1 MSLTVVTRTG
11 GQTTLDVATVAAFQ
25 QSLRSSILLPG
36 ATGYDEARTV
46 WNAMIDRKPA
56 LIIRCQGT
64 ADVIDVVNFA
74 RTHDLLVSVRGGGHN
89 VTGNAVC
96 EGGLMIDLS
105 LMKGVHVDPKQRHAR
120 AQGGATWGDV
130 DRETQVF
137 GLATPGGVV
146 SITGIAGL
154 TLGGGLGWLRR
165 KYGLSCDNVV
175 SVEIVTAD
183 GQLCT
188 ASAQEN
194 ADLFWGIRGGGGNF
208 GIVTSFEFQ
217 LHPVGPEV
225 MLCNMMYPIEDAK
238 MVIAAWRDFLA
249 GAPDDVSSICTFW
262 SVPAVAPIPETL
274 WNKQV
279 VGIGAMFAGD
289 ATEGEKLLQPLRELA
304 QPVLD
309 MSGRVPYRTVQTL
322 FDPFFPVG
330 RRYFLK
336 STDLRSLDDDV
347 IDAVL
352 TRAGDRPTH
361 ATLLVLW
368 AYGGAI
374 SRVGVQES
382 AFASRNAPCLY
393 SVDGVWDDPQ
403 DDERCIAWVREYVA
417 FLKPYSSGGLYGN
430 FTGDQEPGPTLY
442 GPNHQR
448 LVELK
453 NKYDPTNLFRM
464 NQNIKPTV

>member
-1 MSLTVVTRTG
+1 MSLTIVTRTG
-11 GQTTLDVATVAAFQ
+11 GQTTLDRATLDAFQ
-25 QSLRSSILLPG
+25 QPLRGPVLLPG
-36 ATGYDEARTV
+36 APGYDEARSI

-56 LIIRCQGT
+56 LIVRCQGT
-64 ADVIDVVNFA
+64 ADVIDTVNFA
-74 RTHDLLVSVRGGGHN
+74 RAHDLLLSVRGGGHN
-89 VTGNAVC
+89 VAGNAVC

-105 LMKGVHVDPKQRHAR
+105 PMKGVHVDAKARRVR

-130 DRETQVF
+130 DRETQLF

-165 KYGLSCDNVV
+165 KYGLACDNLV

-183 GQLCT
+183 GQLRT
-188 ASAQEN
+188 ASAEEN
-194 ADLFWGIRGGGGNF
+194 AELFWGIRGGGGNF
-208 GIVTSFEFQ
+208 GVVTSFEFQ

-238 MVIAAWRDFLA
+238 AVITAWRDFLA
-249 GAPDDVSSICTFW
+249 TTPDDVSSICTFW
-262 SVPAVAPIPETL
+262 SVPAVDPIPRAL

-279 VGIGAMFAGD
+279 VGVAAMYAGD
-289 ATEGEKLLQPLRELA
+289 PAEGEKLLQPLRELA
-304 QPVLD
+304 EPVLD
-309 MSGRVPYRTVQTL
+309 MSGRIPYRTVQTL

-352 TRAGDRPTH
+352 TRAVNRPTH
-361 ATLLVLW
+361 ATLLVFW

-374 SRVGVQES
+374 NRVAMADS
-382 AFASRNAPCLY
+382 AFASRTVPCMY
-393 SVDGVWDDPQ
+393 SVDGVWDDSQ
-403 DDERCIAWVREYVA
+403 DDERCIAWVREYID
-417 FLKPYSSGGLYGN
+417 FLKPYSSGGFYSN
-430 FTGDQEPGPTLY
+430 FAGDPEAGQKLY

-448 LVELK
+448 LVDLK
-453 NKYDPTNLFRM
+453 NKYDPHNLFRM